1 MSYRSP
7 PAATQRDEKGRSIM
21 FQVDSEAGGCPK
33 FVLLVIRRFIEG
45 KIAANRS
52 GWGAS
57 VLVKA
62 AAIFRVIPGRQLP
75 TFRWIVIIFASQ
87 CAFGY
92 RQPSPPLPSVPST
105 SNPSSRLSMLF
116 VRTFRYKT
124 SEAAVLRT
132 YDLIILFKD

>member
-1 MSYRSP
+1 
-7 PAATQRDEKGRSIM
+7 M
-21 FQVDSEAGGCPK
+21 FQFESEAGGCPK

-62 AAIFRVIPGRQLP
+62 AAIFRVIPGLQLP

-87 CAFGY
+87 SAFGD
-92 RQPSPPLPSVPST
+92 RQASPPLPSVPST
-105 SNPSSRLSMLF
+105 SNPSSRLSMLC
-116 VRTFRYKT
+116 VRIFRYKI
-124 SEAAVLRT
+124 SEAAVLRA
-132 YDLIILFKD
+132 YDLVSSLEDRGLMSHDHLLD